1 MTNEDY
7 LHMTELAVYAIEQGF
22 QVEYIGDGTL
32 TVRLPVWL
40 ESVPQK

>member
-7 LHMTELAVYAIEQGF
+7 LHMADLALYAIEQGF

-32 TVRLPVWL
+32 TVRLPVRV
-40 ESVPQK
+40 ESTQHI